1 MSLVTALL
9 LYGLFLGIYWFF
21 VLSVLWHLREYVLP
35 IDYSSLIVRGFLG
48 IMVLLNAVSLFL
60 LFKLPLS

>member
-1 MSLVTALL
+1 MSLVTAIL

-48 IMVLLNAVSLFL
+48 IMVLLNVVSLFL
-60 LFKLPLS
+60 LFRLPLS

>member
-1 MSLVTALL
+1 MSLVTAIL